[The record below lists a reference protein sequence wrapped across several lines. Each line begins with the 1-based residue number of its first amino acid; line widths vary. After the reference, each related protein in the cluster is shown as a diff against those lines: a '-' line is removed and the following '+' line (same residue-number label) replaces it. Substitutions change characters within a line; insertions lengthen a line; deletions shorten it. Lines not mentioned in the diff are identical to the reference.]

1 MEAGGDD
8 PHAADRRRAAR
19 FTREGSTV
27 GARASGSGPPA
38 AGLGRAVSPVLSS
51 LTLPGYG
58 EAAAAMSRTT
68 LGARQRARGRAAL
81 LFARRR
87 PAPPWVALQAVPAGP
102 DAGLPR
108 GAAGRPAVPGRPVG
122 AAGGAAG
129 EAPRPRGA
137 DARSVGR
144 ARQVLPAPTGQRR
157 SRQAR
162 GGAAARAPGLRPP
175 APRRAP
181 QRVRAGP
188 RPLSRRERISLRAEN
203 SHPYHVRKEWL

>member
-1 MEAGGDD
+1 M
-8 PHAADRRRAAR
+8 
-19 FTREGSTV
+19 

-38 AGLGRAVSPVLSS
+38 ARLGRAVSPVLSS

-81 LFARRR
+81 LFARPSWR
-87 PAPPWVALQAVPAGP
+87 PPGWLSKQYRLARTPGFLEATLGALRSRV
-102 DAGLPR
+102 
-108 GAAGRPAVPGRPVG
+108 RPLGT
-122 AAGGAAG
+122 AGGAAG
-129 EAPRPRGA
+129 EASRPRGA

-144 ARQVLPAPTGQRR
+144 ARQVLPAPTAQRCR
-157 SRQAR
+157 RQAR
-162 GGAAARAPGLRPP
+162 EGAARAPGLRPP

-188 RPLSRRERISLRAEN
+188 RPLSRRERRSLRAEN
-203 SHPYHVRKEWL
+203 RHPYHVRKESL